1 MKTFDRIGLLFALGL
16 ALASIPTL
24 GSAQHQHGPAL
35 AGAAASGKGTVP
47 TKRGQAPTP
56 ASSAPGSAGD
66 VLPVRSH
73 NDNRDRE
80 FRIDPTRVADFRTP
94 SSAGKS
100 ALRAR
105 SQTEKNAPT
114 LPAGVSPV
122 FVDPASPGQ
131 VRALPGGV
139 IVALRHPP
147 AGNDALAREAEG
159 RRQIAAAGL
168 HALRPIGPDAR
179 RWLVASPAGMPALE
193 LANRLHASSDF
204 ESATPNWWKPRALK

>member
-1 MKTFDRIGLLFALGL
+1 MSRPARLAALCAL
-16 ALASIPTL
+16 ALATL
-24 GSAQHQHGPAL
+24 PAPAAAQPHREPPPASAAPAKRAAQTARPGSAQRAERPAPVS
-35 AGAAASGKGTVP
+35 A
-47 TKRGQAPTP
+47 APTVSWHDGERRRELQVDP
-56 ASSAPGSAGD
+56 AQ
-66 VLPVRSH
+66 
-73 NDNRDRE
+73 
-80 FRIDPTRVADFRTP
+80 VADFRAAP
-94 SSAGKS
+94 AGKFA

-105 SQTEKNAPT
+105 TESEKTASA
-114 LPAGVSPV
+114 LPDGISPV
-122 FVDPASPGQ
+122 FVDPAAPSQ

-139 IVALRHPP
+139 IVTLRHSP